1 MTILTVTSEGE
12 VILDKKLLETLAI
25 APGDRLIVL
34 PRADGGLSL
43 SPVPEAAP
51 ASAQGEKKEGGLE
64 AFFGSLGKKKTR
76 PAPSLE
82 EISEAIED
90 GWAGKVRFDDDR

>member
-1 MTILTVTSEGE
+1 MTILTVTSEGD
-12 VILDKKLLETLAI
+12 VSLDKELLETLDI
-25 APGDRLIVL
+25 APGDRLVVL

-43 SPVPEAAP
+43 SPVPEIGVAP
-51 ASAQGEKKEGGLE
+51 EEKKEGGLE
-64 AFFGSLGKKKTR
+64 AFFGSLGKRRTR

-82 EISEAIED
+82 EINEAIED